1 MLEKTES
8 GPILATISNNHRES
22 GNAGTHNIVPWTSR
36 GLEGYTCEHRG
47 KHLKTQGIGAAEVT
61 EIVRALAALAED
73 WVQFWAPT

>member
-1 MLEKTES
+1 MCVLEKTES

-47 KHLKTQGIGAAEVT
+47 GKTKQNSKDFLQNSNKKIKRPFST
-61 EIVRALAALAED
+61 LL
-73 WVQFWAPT
+73 FYK